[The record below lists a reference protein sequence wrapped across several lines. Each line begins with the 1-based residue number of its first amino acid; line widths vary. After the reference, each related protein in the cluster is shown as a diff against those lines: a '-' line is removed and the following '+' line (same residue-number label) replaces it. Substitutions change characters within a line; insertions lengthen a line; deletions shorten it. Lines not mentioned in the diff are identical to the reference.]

1 MKATFSRMEKV
12 GRSFVLSILPRT
24 LEIAFKDFL
33 SRKIVWG
40 STSPNPLEK
49 EDINDPCR
57 YSRLLFS
64 NLLVTL
70 IFIETPV
77 SFQIVTLYFFP

>member
-49 EDINDPCR
+49 EDINDPC
-57 YSRLLFS
+57 
-64 NLLVTL
+64 
-70 IFIETPV
+70 
-77 SFQIVTLYFFP
+77 